1 MKEHHNACYN
11 SITPESS
18 NAEFLERVLRKAETM
33 NDKKRS
39 HNKKP
44 LIIAAAAAL
53 TLCVGVSAAAATG
66 LIDFNTIFG
75 DAITAENEQ
84 LGAALIGDAANVRY
98 SVSNADYV
106 VSMNGVT
113 GSSASL
119 IASFEISRADG
130 LPIGNKDT
138 FLDVGFLSL
147 NNDEDFSGSR
157 CSYEFN
163 ENGNIEITYEHQLS
177 FDRMLDDDFLLSG
190 AITMDGS
197 IRFGDNGRMVDLDWQ
212 TDFAYTPSAH
222 SLKSLDASVVGKPC
236 TLNCG
241 YFDDNEFMTVPC
253 TIEVLR
259 LTSTGGAVMAK
270 LDRPELFVGL
280 NHDNTLRLIK
290 TDGSEVI
297 AAFSGGYASEADNTI
312 RYEISFYTD
321 DTLCHKLAV
330 DLDEIAAI
338 SINGTVY
345 DLV

>member
-1 MKEHHNACYN
+1 MKEQHNACYN
-11 SITPESS
+11 GITPESS
-18 NAEFLERVLRKAETM
+18 NAEFLERVLGKAETM
-33 NDKKRS
+33 NKQKKSYNR
-39 HNKKP
+39 KP

-98 SVSNADYV
+98 SVSNEDYV

-147 NNDEDFSGSR
+147 NNDEDFSGGR
-157 CSYEFN
+157 CSYGFN
-163 ENGNIEITYEHQLS
+163 ENGNITIDYEYQLS
-177 FDRMLDDDFLLSG
+177 FERLLEDDFVLSG
-190 AITMDGS
+190 AITMNGS
-197 IRFGDNGRMVDLDWQ
+197 LRFMDNGKWVDLDWQ
-212 TDFAYTPSAH
+212 TDFDYTPSEQ
-222 SLKSLDASVVGKPC
+222 SLKSLNASVVGKPC
-236 TLNCG
+236 SLNCG
-241 YFDDNEFMTVPC
+241 YFDDNEFVTVPC

-270 LDRPELFVGL
+270 LDRPGRFVGL

-297 AAFSGGYASEADNTI
+297 VAFAGGYTSDADNTI
-312 RYEISFYTD
+312 RYEINFYTD

-330 DLDEIAAI
+330 DLDEITAI